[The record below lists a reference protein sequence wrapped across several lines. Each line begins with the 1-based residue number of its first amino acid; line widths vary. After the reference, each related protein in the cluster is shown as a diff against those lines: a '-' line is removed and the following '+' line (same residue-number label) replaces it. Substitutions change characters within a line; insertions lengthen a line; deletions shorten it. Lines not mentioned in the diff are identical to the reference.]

1 MADNAVRST
10 MLLDILKKKMSQ
22 IKEECE
28 KFKEETK
35 NLQRK
40 LQIEIN
46 RREKA
51 ESDIVDLKNRVQFL
65 EEDLERMSIAATH

>member
-22 IKEECE
+22 IKVECE

>member
-1 MADNAVRST
+1 

-22 IKEECE
+22 TKEECE